1 MDLNNTRITLNN
13 KAVTSELMADGNFLV
28 MFYDYDNMS
37 SYGVTTK
44 DETKANE
51 FLTEFATVLN

>member
-1 MDLNNTRITLNN
+1 MDTNNTRIALNN

-37 SYGVTTK
+37 SYSVTTK

-51 FLTEFATVLN
+51 LLAEFTTVLN